1 MLPKLGNFA
10 TSGHHASNQAPCICV
25 DERECVSV
33 QYAARMS
40 NGLSFVGSQR
50 AGSCIWIYKAWYF
63 HRKRKIRQHF
73 RKQLPGKI
81 ILESFLCLETVITE
95 LVAKA
100 YACKWNHLT
109 NLKN

>member
-1 MLPKLGNFA
+1 
-10 TSGHHASNQAPCICV
+10 
-25 DERECVSV
+25 
-33 QYAARMS
+33 MS

-109 NLKN
+109 NLKNLFYISFISKKKIGSEIINLDILNNKFR